1 MNFQLVNN
9 NLKTEYEELW
19 EFKLKPPYL
28 VLLNKNGG
36 VICKPTDPDKLSAI
50 ITGKNI
56 KPTTVVVLGAIKDLD
71 DANSFINNIE
81 IVESGT
87 LEDNFIPEAE

>member
-36 VICKPTDPDKLSAI
+36 VISH
-50 ITGKNI
+50 G
-56 KPTTVVVLGAIKDLD
+56 
-71 DANSFINNIE
+71 
-81 IVESGT
+81 SG
-87 LEDNFIPEAE
+87 